1 MRTVREMIRVKVMKT
16 VRRCHKRREAERGF
30 TLMETAIAL
39 VILMIVGLG
48 AASLFFYAAMNNTG
62 AQDRELSMAVAQ
74 KVMETYRTAQFTS
87 TTLNATAGTTS
98 TITDAGRDYNVNV
111 KIVDSNV
118 VNGAATIKTITVQV
132 TPKAFGPGWSRSVTS
147 VYGSVTL
154 TTLRSSL
161 QVGPNSF
168 H

>member
-1 MRTVREMIRVKVMKT
+1 MTKRKTERKCRKVRAE
-16 VRRCHKRREAERGF
+16 ERGF

-48 AASLFFYAAMNNTG
+48 AASLFFYAAMNNSG

-74 KVMETYRTAQFTS
+74 RSMETYRN
-87 TTLNATAGTTS
+87 TTFSNSLLNATVAAGVDTVV
-98 TITDAGRDYNVNV
+98 TDSGRSYNVNV

-118 VNGAATIKTITVQV
+118 VNGAATLKTITITV
-132 TPKAFGPGWSRSVTS
+132 TPNSVGPGWSRSVSS
-147 VYGSVTL
+147 VYGSVIL
-154 TTLRSSL
+154 TTVRSSL